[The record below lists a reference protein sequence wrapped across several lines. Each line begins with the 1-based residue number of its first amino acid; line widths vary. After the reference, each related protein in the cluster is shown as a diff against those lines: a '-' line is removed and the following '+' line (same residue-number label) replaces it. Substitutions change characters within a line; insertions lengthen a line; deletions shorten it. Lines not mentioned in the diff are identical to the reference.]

1 MNQFIEEK
9 IKEAGFVDTCSVLV
23 YYSKYSKLIRNEEI
37 TLELDTTSD
46 SLLERILSTE
56 PSSNLYL
63 SLYIKNPK
71 NTNFQLSNF
80 KSRFSFLRPK
90 NLEKIIGLKTVEII
104 KDINIYKIQADDDK
118 IFIRVCLASNF
129 DMNGRLLGQMEA
141 AAFSLRDHLLNSL

>member
-1 MNQFIEEK
+1 M
-9 IKEAGFVDTCSVLV
+9 
-23 YYSKYSKLIRNEEI
+23 
-37 TLELDTTSD
+37 ELDTSSA

-71 NTNFQLSNF
+71 NTKFQLSNF

-90 NLEKIIGLKTVEII
+90 NLEKIIWLKTVEII

-118 IFIRVCLASNF
+118 ISIRLCLTSNF
-129 DMNGRLLGQMEA
+129 DMIGRLLGQIEA
-141 AAFSLRDHLLNSL
+141 AAFSLRDHMLNSL